1 MSTTRLMILGLVR
14 WLQPVHGYLVRREL
28 ESWNVEEWAAIAPGS
43 IYHALR
49 KLAQEGMLEEV
60 GTEQVDAR
68 PARTSYLVT
77 AAGEQEFQELL
88 RRYWWDY
95 KAPVDPF
102 QVAFSL
108 IWAMPENEAA
118 AALRHRAARL
128 RTIAG
133 GFTAM
138 LASEFMQATKPVH
151 VGWMFELSVGRA
163 ELEADWC
170 ERTADRIEA
179 GELRA
184 EWGPAGLDERSEA
197 MRVLRAQRERDGQSR
212 PIEE

>member
-14 WLQPVHGYLVRREL
+14 WLQPVHGYYVRREL

-49 KLAQEGMLEEV
+49 KLSQEGLLEEV
-60 GTEQVDAR
+60 GTEQVSAR
-68 PARTSYLVT
+68 PARTSYRVT
-77 AAGEQEFQELL
+77 PAGEQEFQELL

-102 QVAFSL
+102 QVAFSF
-108 IWAMPENEAA
+108 IWCMPPEEAA

-128 RTIAG
+128 RAVSG
-133 GFTAM
+133 GQAAM
-138 LASEFMQATKPVH
+138 VESEFMRANKPVH
-151 VGWMFELSVGRA
+151 VAWMFELSVARA

-170 ERTADRIEA
+170 ERMADRIEA
-179 GELRA
+179 GELRGDW
-184 EWGPAGLDERSEA
+184 EPVGFDERVEA
-197 MRVLRAQRERDGQSR
+197 GRIVREAASR
-212 PIEE
+212 SNEK